1 MATERK
7 QFRKTV
13 MFRFEPISLRWA
25 LKIYLCAQVSKSNGS
40 IHDLTDA
47 AATKGDSVSE
57 EDSLLIRR
65 QRRQRAKYTSRQLH
79 ELEVEFERNPYPNAW
94 ERETLSHK
102 LGIHETRIQV
112 EWTKIYEF
120 DYFTVSVWCICNAY
134 RNDVLMCITIVVNPY
149 CLWLT

>member
-1 MATERK
+1 
-7 QFRKTV
+7 
-13 MFRFEPISLRWA
+13 MFRFEPEDFKICRLRWA
-25 LKIYLCAQVSKSNGS
+25 LKIYLCTQVSKSKGS

-57 EDSLLIRR
+57 EESLLIRR

-112 EWTKIYEF
+112 EWVWLFY
-120 DYFTVSVWCICNAY
+120 SVC
-134 RNDVLMCITIVVNPY
+134 VV
-149 CLWLT
+149 